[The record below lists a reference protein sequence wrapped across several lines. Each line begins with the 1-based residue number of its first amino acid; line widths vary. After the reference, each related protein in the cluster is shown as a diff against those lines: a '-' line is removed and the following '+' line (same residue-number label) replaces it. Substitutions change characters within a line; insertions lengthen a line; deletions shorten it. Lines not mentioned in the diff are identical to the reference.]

1 METKI
6 WTSLEDIPAAAAV
19 LRRGGLVAVPTE
31 TVYGLCANGLDGTA
45 AERLYE
51 VKGRPEGKPLSL
63 MIAGAEDLDRYARD
77 IHPAAYALAARFWP
91 GPLTLV
97 LPARE
102 EIPPVIRAGGAT
114 VGLRCPDQPLTLA
127 LLKEAGIPLA
137 GPSANPSGLPSP
149 KTAGQV
155 LGYFAGKIQ
164 GIIDGGPCGIGRE
177 STVLDMSA
185 PPFRVL
191 RQGALGAD
199 AIGAALREGLTV
211 VGITGGTGC
220 GKTTALEVLAERG
233 ALVIDCDQ
241 VYHILLR
248 GSQPMRQEIAA
259 RFGDVFAGGE
269 LDRKKLGA
277 QVFTDKQALLDLNGI
292 AHRYV
297 REAVDRLLTDWAW
310 QGGRLAAIDAI
321 ALLESGMDRYC
332 TFTVGVTA
340 PEEERVRRI
349 VAREGVPES
358 YARLRIAAQHPNE
371 YFAGRCAYVLENNGT
386 RDEFT
391 AACRELFRGL
401 LNHDS

>member
-1 METKI
+1 M
-6 WTSLEDIPAAAAV
+6 S
-19 LRRGGLVAVPTE
+19 
-31 TVYGLCANGLDGTA
+31 
-45 AERLYE
+45 
-51 VKGRPEGKPLSL
+51 
-63 MIAGAEDLDRYARD
+63 
-77 IHPAAYALAARFWP
+77 
-91 GPLTLV
+91 
-97 LPARE
+97 
-102 EIPPVIRAGGAT
+102 
-114 VGLRCPDQPLTLA
+114 
-127 LLKEAGIPLA
+127 EA
-137 GPSANPSGLPSP
+137 
-149 KTAGQV
+149 
-155 LGYFAGKIQ
+155 
-164 GIIDGGPCGIGRE
+164 
-177 STVLDMSA
+177 
-185 PPFRVL
+185 PFRVL

-199 AIGAALREGLTV
+199 VIGAALREGLTV

-233 ALVIDCDQ
+233 PWSSTATRYTTYSC
-241 VYHILLR
+241 
-248 GSQPMRQEIAA
+248 GAA
-259 RFGDVFAGGE
+259 SPCGKRSPPASGTCLAGGE

-321 ALLESGMDRYC
+321 ALLESGIGRRC

-386 RDEFT
+386 REEFT